1 MKHIKL
7 IWVIIFLLG
16 VGVRSTK
23 LLHAVDTESWREGDV
38 STIAKNFYEKKMD
51 IFHPQIAWDGSGP
64 GYTEGEFQIYSYLIA
79 TTYKMFGFWE
89 PMGRVIS
96 FIFSILTLLV
106 FFRFTR
112 YLLDERSAAAASFFF
127 ALSPI
132 LMVMSNTIQPE
143 STMFFFYVCAGYT
156 FLRWI
161 DNTTSQ
167 KYFWLAVLS
176 TALALLCKVTS
187 ANIGLMFLIM
197 MIYKKGWKFLFKPQ
211 LILFGVLT
219 VLPSVLWYYYCHKFY
234 LQYGNSLG
242 LSNEYAWIGM
252 DFFTSPHF
260 ALGIIHNEDHHVW
273 TKAGPFIA
281 LLGLLF
287 TDLRKKES
295 TVLSIAWLAS
305 ALVFYLMAVRTTSDD
320 WAYYYHIFSIPGA
333 TILMGTAVVALYN
346 RYAPTLKMA
355 ASKTLVLKSRLVMAA
370 LVLLGAYFLLATTK
384 YAVKIKPVTFQ
395 TSEFY
400 AAKDTLA
407 SLIPPGTL
415 MLTNGGLC
423 SDNLGH
429 PKAYN
434 NPYFFYWLNRKGYNI
449 CVGDLS
455 FNNIMAYKTKG
466 VSFFLA
472 EKKVI
477 KEIPGFEDE
486 LKHNLQVHYEGN
498 GCILFK
504 L

>member
-23 LLHAVDTESWREGDV
+23 LIHAVDTESWREGDM
-38 STIAKNFYEKKMD
+38 STIAKNFYEKKTD
-51 IFHPQIAWDGSGP
+51 ILHPQIAWDGSGP
-64 GYTEGEFQIYSYLIA
+64 GYTEGEFQIYTYLIA
-79 TTYKMFGFWE
+79 TSYKIFGFWE
-89 PMGRVIS
+89 PTGRVIS
-96 FIFSILTLLV
+96 FIFSILTMLV
-106 FFRFTR
+106 FVKLCR
-112 YLLDERSAAAASFFF
+112 YLMDEKEALAAFFFF
-127 ALSPI
+127 AVSPI
-132 LMVMSNTIQPE
+132 LMVMANAIQPE

-156 FLRWI
+156 FLRWL
-161 DNTTSQ
+161 DSASQ
-167 KYFWLAVLS
+167 KYFWLAVVS

-219 VLPSVLWYYYCHKFY
+219 VLPAALWYYYCHKFY

-252 DFFTSPHF
+252 DFFTSPRF
-260 ALGIIHNEDHHVW
+260 ILGIIHNEDHHVW

-281 LLGLLF
+281 ILGLLF

-295 TVLSIAWLAS
+295 TVLSIAWLTA
-305 ALVFYLMAVRTTSDD
+305 ALAFYLMAVRTTSDD
-320 WAYYYHIFSIPGA
+320 WAYYYHIFSIPA
-333 TILMGTAVVALYN
+333 AAILMGSAVVALYN
-346 RYAPTLKMA
+346 RYMP
-355 ASKTLVLKSRLVMAA
+355 VLKAGANKA
-370 LVLLGAYFLLATTK
+370 LAVKGWLIMGAFALLSCYFLLATGK
-384 YAVKIKPVTFQ
+384 YALKIKPLSFQ
-395 TSEFY
+395 TSEY
-400 AAKDTLA
+400 YSCKDSLA
-407 SLIPPGTL
+407 QLVPQGSMI
-415 MLTNGGLC
+415 LTNGGLC
-423 SDNLGH
+423 SDYQGR

-455 FNNIMAYKTKG
+455 FNNIKAYKAKG
-466 VSFFLA
+466 VEFFLA
-472 EKKVI
+472 ERKVI
-477 KEIPGFEDE
+477 KDIPGFEDE
-486 LKHNLQVHYEGN
+486 LRHNLTPVFECN